1 MDISHKV
8 QDTHDT
14 PHRPKEAKQ
23 ERQKAQARMLESH
36 LEGRRKRS
44 EEAAGERELGG
55 RGDVGRSWGTQN
67 QVWGEMGEVARRP

>member
-1 MDISHKV
+1 
-8 QDTHDT
+8 
-14 PHRPKEAKQ
+14 
-23 ERQKAQARMLESH
+23 MLESH